1 MTDRIGPL
9 AGVRVIDLSRLL
21 PGAFCTHMLREL
33 GAEVIKIEPPG
44 GDPLRRLAPIAAD
57 GNSVFH
63 HLLNQGKESV
73 VLDLRAEA
81 DRARL
86 DAMLGEADVLV
97 DNFRAATAKRLGL
110 DRDAI
115 RAAWPALIHC
125 SITGYGQDGPNAD
138 RAGHDIN
145 FVAEAGLLSF
155 DVTGRQA
162 PALPRMFIADVG
174 GGAMSAV
181 IGILAALVARERA
194 GAEAPAYI
202 DISMHHASLYW
213 LMLPAARLLVKDVPE
228 FLFSN
233 KERGTGLSEETS
245 PPNDLPTDG
254 SFACYNVYECADG
267 KWLALGA
274 LEQHFWAR
282 FAERIGRP
290 AWAPLQYDAAA
301 QPAIIEGVRA
311 LMRTRTRDEWVAE
324 FAGDDICVSPVREPR
339 EALAAAAILGSAGA
353 IRAPWRSSGD

>member
-1 MTDRIGPL
+1 MTDTTGPL
-9 AGVRVIDLSRLL
+9 AGVRVVDLSRLL
-21 PGAFCTHMLREL
+21 PGAFCTHMLREM
-33 GAEVIKIEPPG
+33 GATVTKIEPPG
-44 GDPLRRLAPIAAD
+44 GDPLRRLAPVAAD

-125 SITGYGQDGPNAD
+125 SITGYGQKGPNAD

-145 FVAEAGLLSF
+145 FVAEAGLLSY
-155 DVTGRQA
+155 DVTGRTA

-181 IGILAALVARERA
+181 IGILAALVGRSFSSGGTVGRDFSPGDQR
-194 GAEAPAYI
+194 GAFI

-213 LMLPAARLLVKDVPE
+213 LMLPAARLLVKDVATNAP
-228 FLFSN
+228 
-233 KERGTGLSEETS
+233 
-245 PPNDLPTDG
+245 DLPTDG
-254 SFACYNVYECADG
+254 TFACYNVYECADG

-274 LEQHFWAR
+274 LEAHFWAR
-282 FAERIGRP
+282 FTERIGH
-290 AWAPLQYDAAA
+290 AEWAPLQYDAAA
-301 QPAIIEGVRA
+301 QPGIIETVRA
-311 LMRTRTRDEWVAE
+311 LMRTRTRDAWVAE
-324 FAGDDICVSPVREPR
+324 FAGDDICVSPVRDPR
-339 EALAAAAILGSAGA
+339 EALAAAAILSSAGA
-353 IRAPWRSSGD
+353 IPAPWRATGR